1 MNGVFIGSVHFEN
14 NNETSLTYNDK
25 VKGLD
30 DKQFDC
36 GSNAIATSDIK
47 QATKD
52 LKQLLLG
59 QSEVK
64 ETCSNSCGTF
74 IGMAMGKG
82 AKVRSY
88 GAVTAGV
95 PEQLNNMTTDRSKVT
110 TRTSDGFAK
119 ILADTGAQGCMF
131 KDEGPMCNVQSKN
144 LLPSIVGCSRDMSSA
159 KKMGDATMKAHDG
172 TVFNVNKVKIMPGI
186 QRNILSVTQMMSEG
200 WTMKG
205 EKEQIIL
212 TLGDKRLKFRLLEQN
227 LYYAE
232 AIFLKPRKTVK
243 TNTTTL
249 LENEDNNLDGD
260 PSYAGMPGLVPRDPE
275 SSDDNS
281 DDSMPVLLT
290 RNNLGWDSSDDDSSD
305 DDCND
310 DE

>member
-1 MNGVFIGSVHFEN
+1 M
-14 NNETSLTYNDK
+14 TYNDK

-88 GAVTAGV
+88 AAVTAGV
-95 PEQLNNMTTDRSKVT
+95 QEQLNNMTTDKSKVT

-119 ILADTGAQGCMF
+119 ILADTGSQGHVF
-131 KDEGPMCNVQSKN
+131 KKDEGPMCNVQSKN
-144 LLPSIVGCSRDMSSA
+144 LPSIVGCSGDMSA
-159 KKMGDATMKAHDG
+159 KKMGDATMKARDS
-172 TVFNVNKVKIMPGI
+172 TVFNGNKVKIMPGI
-186 QRNILSVTQMMSEG
+186 QRNILSVTQMMSEDG
-200 WTMKG
+200 SADS
-205 EKEQIIL
+205 E
-212 TLGDKRLKFRLLEQN
+212 DKH
-227 LYYAE
+227 
-232 AIFLKPRKTVK
+232 
-243 TNTTTL
+243 
-249 LENEDNNLDGD
+249 NNL
-260 PSYAGMPGLVPRDPE
+260 
-275 SSDDNS
+275 
-281 DDSMPVLLT
+281 T
-290 RNNLGWDSSDDDSSD
+290 RRRR
-305 DDCND
+305 
-310 DE
+310 